1 MIGRS
6 TWGMQFDRCWLCGKP
21 EGIGRFLET
30 HEIARG
36 VHRSKG
42 VAEPCCWMRVCSV
55 CHDTLAGMTIAQQLA
70 LKWLNDSENYD
81 RVLVNRIRDRADNAV
96 SEAEVLAELEK
107 LI

>member
-1 MIGRS
+1 
-6 TWGMQFDRCWLCGKP
+6 
-21 EGIGRFLET
+21 
-30 HEIARG
+30 
-36 VHRSKG
+36 
-42 VAEPCCWMRVCSV
+42 
-55 CHDTLAGMTIAQQLA
+55 MTIAQQLA